1 MNLNE
6 FYLFCVWMYVLKYV
20 CMHTCN
26 CVCWGGGAGPWLTVE
41 SYESVSTSPT
51 SSNGLQACAFLPAF
65 YVDVGPGD

>member
-6 FYLFCVWMYVLKYV
+6 FYLFCVWMYVLNMSV
-20 CMHTCN
+20 CTH
-26 CVCWGGGAGPWLTVE
+26 VIVFVGGVGPWLTVE

-65 YVDVGPGD
+65 SVDVGPGD